1 MSASL
6 FSHQFPP
13 MSPETLEKI
22 LGYLP
27 EPTDVEVKLYGFD
40 CSDISRQLK
49 EVIEGLEVDAHQY
62 PIDWIY
68 QLKNAS
74 KAKVLEIYRKSGLPM
89 EGSRA
94 SPPELDREETDALI
108 LEIQGYLRRVALHK
122 VYWEQDN
129 VKIELTPDRMKIE
142 YSGQEPDY
150 ISRMR
155 RELAP
160 QTTINLFL

>member
-40 CSDISRQLK
+40 CSDISRQVG
-49 EVIEGLEVDAHQY
+49 EVIGDVEVEATDGLVF
-62 PIDWIY
+62 

-74 KAKVLEIYRKSGLPM
+74 KASVLDIYRKSRPLEQGA
-89 EGSRA
+89 RA
-94 SPPELDREETDALI
+94 CPPELDKEDIEALTSEEAEI
-108 LEIQGYLRRVALHK
+108 LLKSVALHK
-122 VYWEQDN
+122 VYWKLDSVQ
-129 VKIELTPDRMKIE
+129 IELRDNKMKIE
-142 YSGQEPDY
+142 YTGQEPDY